1 MICKVWRT
9 NEKVERTSR
18 YKKPDMNRE
27 ETSEEIQNKITE
39 KKELESQQYYTKP
52 NNTLREDSCIR
63 RAERELLAQSA
74 QNPFVQSDYI
84 RDITIQEQF
93 LKPNNSNFT
102 KHE

>member
-18 YKKPDMNRE
+18 YKKSDTTKKE
-27 ETSEEIQNKITE
+27 VSENAISNTTE

-63 RAERELLAQSA
+63 RAERELLVQSA

-102 KHE
+102 KDE